1 MVNSKSEIALST
13 ALARIRHRHLLCFVE
28 IARHGTIRAAAESL
42 NVSQPAASK
51 TLRELE
57 QQLGTRLFERLG
69 KAGMAMT
76 ADGQLFLRYAG
87 ASLAA
92 LKQGL
97 DGLAQSRV
105 SGISIRVGALPTV
118 AARIMPGALLRFKKR
133 QSARLK
139 IVTGPNGFL
148 LDQLR
153 LGNLDLVVGRLAS
166 TEEMDG
172 FSFTHLYSE
181 RVVVVARPG
190 HPLFGADSFHLTELE
205 RTTVLLP
212 TADSIIRPVVDQL
225 LIANG
230 VGALTD
236 CIETVSPDFCR
247 QYVQASDAVWI
258 ISRGVVDADLRS
270 GLLRAFEIDT
280 SDTRGAVGLTV
291 RADSEPSP
299 MLRSLMDDVSAFV
312 SEQVL

>member
-1 MVNSKSEIALST
+1 MVIDEKRT
-13 ALARIRHRHLLCFVE
+13 ALPASLGRIRHRHLLCFIEV
-28 IARHGTIRAAAESL
+28 ARHGTIRAAAENLS
-42 NVSQPAASK
+42 VSQPAASK

-57 QQLGTRLFERLG
+57 EILATRLFDRLG
-69 KAGMAMT
+69 KGGMAMT

-92 LKQGL
+92 LKQGM
-97 DGLAQSRV
+97 DGLAQSKV
-105 SGISIRVGALPTV
+105 GGASISVGALPTV
-118 AARIMPGALLRFKKR
+118 AAGIMPGAMLRFKQR

-139 IVTGPNGFL
+139 IVTGPNTFL
-148 LDQLR
+148 LEQLR

-181 RVVVVARPG
+181 RVVLVARPG
-190 HPLFGADSFHLTELE
+190 HPLFDASRFDFTELE

-225 LIANG
+225 LLANG
-230 VGALTD
+230 VGALAD

-247 QYVQASDAVWI
+247 QYVRASDAIWI
-258 ISRGVVDADLRS
+258 ISRGVVDADLDG
-270 GLLRAFEIDT
+270 GLLRAFDVDT

-291 RADSEPSP
+291 RADSDPSP
-299 MLRSLMDDVSAFV
+299 MLRSLMDDISSFV
-312 SEQVL
+312 SGETP